1 MSILLK
7 MNIVHIMKKAITTKE
22 KILENAKKEARR
34 KGLEKIGMREIS
46 SASSVA
52 LGTLYN
58 YFPDKESL
66 IIATISS
73 IWNETI
79 GNLKKPEGF
88 VSALSVFMMLT
99 RGTLEVIGLP
109 LSSALD
115 VSIFRDSR
123 NRSYSIVN
131 RTYIVIDVTAEGK
144 SEIKLD
150 LSNNSFYHQSLSIL
164 IFHIYCP

>member
-1 MSILLK
+1 
-7 MNIVHIMKKAITTKE
+7 MKKAITTKE
-22 KILENAKKEARR
+22 KILENAKKEARS

-88 VSALSVFMMLT
+88 VSALSVFMMLS
-99 RGTLEVIGLP
+99 RGTLEVIGLS

-115 VSIFRDSR
+115 ASISGIAGIGHILLGTGLILLFVSLRK
-123 NRSYSIVN
+123 
-131 RTYIVIDVTAEGK
+131 AK
-144 SEIKLD
+144 AK
-150 LSNNSFYHQSLSIL
+150 
-164 IFHIYCP
+164 

>member
-1 MSILLK
+1 
-7 MNIVHIMKKAITTKE
+7 MKKAITTKE
-22 KILENAKKEARR
+22 KIRENAKKEARS

-88 VSALSVFMMLT
+88 VSALSVFMMLS
-99 RGTLEVIGLP
+99 RGTLEVIGLS

-115 VSIFRDSR
+115 ASISG
-123 NRSYSIVN
+123 IAG
-131 RTYIVIDVTAEGK
+131 IG
-144 SEIKLD
+144 
-150 LSNNSFYHQSLSIL
+150 HIL
-164 IFHIYCP
+164 LGTGLILLLMSQRKAKAK

>member
-7 MNIVHIMKKAITTKE
+7 MNIVHIMKKAIMTKE
-22 KILENAKKEARR
+22 KILENAKKEARS

-88 VSALSVFMMLT
+88 VSALSVFMMLL
-99 RGTLEVIGLP
+99 RRTLEVIGLP

-115 VSIFRDSR
+115 ASISGIAGIG
-123 NRSYSIVN
+123 NILLG
-131 RTYIVIDVTAEGK
+131 TGLI
-144 SEIKLD
+144 L
-150 LSNNSFYHQSLSIL
+150 LLMSLRKTKAK
-164 IFHIYCP
+164 

>member
-1 MSILLK
+1 
-7 MNIVHIMKKAITTKE
+7 MKKAITTKE
-22 KILENAKKEARR
+22 KILENAKKEARS

-52 LGTLYN
+52 LGTLYK

-88 VSALSVFMMLT
+88 VSALSVFMMLP

-115 VSIFRDSR
+115 ASISGIAGIGHILLGTGLILLFVSLRK
-123 NRSYSIVN
+123 
-131 RTYIVIDVTAEGK
+131 AK
-144 SEIKLD
+144 AK
-150 LSNNSFYHQSLSIL
+150 
-164 IFHIYCP
+164 

>member
-1 MSILLK
+1 MR
-7 MNIVHIMKKAITTKE
+7 KAITTKE
-22 KILENAKKEARR
+22 KILENAKKEARS

-99 RGTLEVIGLP
+99 RRTLEVIGLS

-115 VSIFRDSR
+115 ASISGIAGIGHILLGTGLILLFVSLRK
-123 NRSYSIVN
+123 
-131 RTYIVIDVTAEGK
+131 AK
-144 SEIKLD
+144 AK
-150 LSNNSFYHQSLSIL
+150 
-164 IFHIYCP
+164 

>member
-1 MSILLK
+1 
-7 MNIVHIMKKAITTKE
+7 MKKAITTKE
-22 KILENAKKEARR
+22 KILENANKEARS

-52 LGTLYN
+52 LGTLYK

-115 VSIFRDSR
+115 ASISGIAGIGHILLGTGLILLFVSLRK
-123 NRSYSIVN
+123 
-131 RTYIVIDVTAEGK
+131 AK
-144 SEIKLD
+144 AK
-150 LSNNSFYHQSLSIL
+150 
-164 IFHIYCP
+164 

>member
-1 MSILLK
+1 
-7 MNIVHIMKKAITTKE
+7 MKKAITTKE

-52 LGTLYN
+52 LGTLYK

-88 VSALSVFMMLT
+88 VSALSVFMMLS
-99 RGTLEVIGLP
+99 RGTLEVIGLS

-115 VSIFRDSR
+115 ASISGIAGIGHILLGTGLILLFVSLRK
-123 NRSYSIVN
+123 
-131 RTYIVIDVTAEGK
+131 AK
-144 SEIKLD
+144 AK
-150 LSNNSFYHQSLSIL
+150 
-164 IFHIYCP
+164 

>member
-1 MSILLK
+1 
-7 MNIVHIMKKAITTKE
+7 MKKAITTKE

-88 VSALSVFMMLT
+88 VSALSVFMMLL
-99 RGTLEVIGLP
+99 RRTLEVIGLP

-115 VSIFRDSR
+115 ASISGIAGIGHILLGTGLILLFVSLRK
-123 NRSYSIVN
+123 
-131 RTYIVIDVTAEGK
+131 AK
-144 SEIKLD
+144 AK
-150 LSNNSFYHQSLSIL
+150 
-164 IFHIYCP
+164 

>member
-1 MSILLK
+1 
-7 MNIVHIMKKAITTKE
+7 MKKAITTKE

-46 SASSVA
+46 SASSVV

-88 VSALSVFMMLT
+88 VSALSVFMMLP

-115 VSIFRDSR
+115 ASISG
-123 NRSYSIVN
+123 IAG
-131 RTYIVIDVTAEGK
+131 IG
-144 SEIKLD
+144 
-150 LSNNSFYHQSLSIL
+150 HIL
-164 IFHIYCP
+164 LGTGLILLLTLLRKTKAK

>member
-1 MSILLK
+1 MR
-7 MNIVHIMKKAITTKE
+7 KAITTKE
-22 KILENAKKEARR
+22 KILENAKKEARS

-88 VSALSVFMMLT
+88 VSALSVFMMLS

-115 VSIFRDSR
+115 ASISGIAGIGHILLGTGLILLFVSLRK
-123 NRSYSIVN
+123 
-131 RTYIVIDVTAEGK
+131 AK
-144 SEIKLD
+144 AK
-150 LSNNSFYHQSLSIL
+150 
-164 IFHIYCP
+164 